1 MPVTHRP
8 CVPRWRWVALLLCG
22 GLLLPGLG
30 VPIPGARG
38 AAPAE
43 AAVLNWGNLGQTLL
57 GPNFGIP
64 SVQREP
70 TPQQVLFPLG
80 VRITAVAAGG
90 SDGRRQPSRGSSV
103 ALASDGT
110 VWSWGSTAFRD
121 GPQSVSTPLPVPGL
135 TGVIAIAAGA
145 DHRVALR
152 GDGTVWTWGGGRDPE
167 RIAGLERI
175 TAIAAGGDRTV
186 ALRDDGTVWQAE
198 WVGSLFSTTDSKPER
213 VAGLEGIVAIAAGGR
228 AAAQYDASRNFHGLA
243 LGRDGAVWNWGLA
256 IFGQLGDATAQRSDY
271 QDVPAPVPVPSLHE
285 IVALGAGNT
294 FSYAVGRDGR
304 ISGWGA
310 NNNGQLGAAPSTT
323 CYLTTPPDGCTRT
336 PVPVPCVDA
345 VRAIAG
351 GDRHG
356 VALRRDG
363 SVWAWGANDYGQ
375 LGVGVSGEPRPSPRP
390 VPGLAD
396 VAALAVGYAH
406 ALALRTDGTVW
417 GWGLNEDGEVGNGRS
432 RAQPV
437 PAVARLPQDVAPTQ
451 VAAGLD
457 FSLALAPDGRVW
469 GWGANAWGQFGDGPP
484 RPDPLPLAGLDRVV
498 AIAAGGATAWALRD
512 DGVVWL
518 VGRLPGGQIA
528 APRPVAD
535 LTDVAAIGVDQ
546 AGYRIGQNGVAIR
559 RDGTAWLV
567 QEGSAPLRVTGL
579 PPIRSVAPGSN
590 QSNVAIARDGTVWS
604 WEWDGSRQSPPTPV
618 PGLDGV
624 TAVASGD
631 SSMLALRQDGSLWTW
646 RRDREGNAR
655 TPIQQVQ
662 GLPPLAAIET
672 EGPRVL
678 ALATDGTVRQWQVD
692 GAGQQS
698 PPEAVLG
705 LTGITAIAAGASHSL
720 AITTQHHCFAETGAC
735 ASAGLLDYWQ
745 RQGGL
750 ARFGFPLT
758 NVRDET
764 LEDGRRYQV
773 QWFERVRLEYHPEN
787 PALNQVL
794 LGQFGRL
801 IRPAEPP
808 VAPRAGDE
816 FFPTTGHNVAPRF
829 AGYWRAN
836 GGLAQYGYPLGEA
849 FVETLEDGRQYTVQY
864 FERARF
870 EYHPEQADPQYQVL
884 LGQFGRRLLAETRG
898 GR

>member
-1 MPVTHRP
+1 MPVPLRLPTS
-8 CVPRWRWVALLLCG
+8 RWRWVALMLCG
-22 GLLLPGLG
+22 SLLLPGLG
-30 VPIPGARG
+30 
-38 AAPAE
+38 AAPPGTRAAAPTE
-43 AAVLNWGNLGQTLL
+43 AAVLNWGDLGQRLI
-57 GPNFGIP
+57 GPYFTEP
-64 SVQREP
+64 AVQREP
-70 TPQQVLFPLG
+70 TPQQVLFPPG
-80 VRITAVAAGG
+80 VAITAIAAGG
-90 SDGRRQPSRGSSV
+90 SDGRRQPSRGASV
-103 ALASDGT
+103 ALARDGT
-110 VWSWGSTAFRD
+110 VWQWGAGVARD
-121 GPQSVSTPLPVPGL
+121 GTRAASTPLPVAGL
-135 TGVIAIAAGA
+135 SGVTAIAAGA

-152 GDGTVWTWGGGRDPE
+152 GDGAVWTWGGGRDPE
-167 RIAGLERI
+167 RVAGLEHI

-198 WVGSLFSTTDSKPER
+198 WAGSPFA
-213 VAGLEGIVAIAAGGR
+213 VAGTPPTQVPTLADIVAIAVGGS
-228 AAAQYDASRNFHGLA
+228 AASLYDGSRNFHGLA
-243 LGRDGAVWNWGLA
+243 LRRDGTVWNWGLA
-256 IFGQLGDATAQRSDY
+256 IFGQLGDAATPRSDY
-271 QDVPAPVPVPSLHE
+271 QDVPAPVPVPALRG

-294 FSYAVGRDGR
+294 FSYAIARDGR
-304 ISGWGA
+304 VFGWGA
-310 NNNGQLGAAPSTT
+310 NSSGQLGAGPSTT
-323 CYLTTPPDGCTRT
+323 CCTST
-336 PVPVPCVDA
+336 PVPIPGVDA
-345 VRAIAG
+345 VRAIAV

-356 VALRRDG
+356 VALRQDG
-363 SVWAWGANDYGQ
+363 TVWAWGANDYGQ

-406 ALALRTDGTVW
+406 ALALRADGTVW

-432 RAQPV
+432 RAQPI
-437 PAVARLPQDVAPTQ
+437 PAAARLPQGVTPVQ
-451 VAAGLD
+451 VAAGRD
-457 FSLALAPDGRVW
+457 FSLALAADGRVW
-469 GWGANAWGQFGDGPP
+469 GWGANGGGQFGDGPP

-546 AGYRIGQNGVAIR
+546 GGARIGQNGVAIR

-567 QEGSAPLRVTGL
+567 QEGSAPLRITGL
-579 PPIRSVAPGSN
+579 PPVRAVAPGIE
-590 QSNVAIARDGTVWS
+590 QSNVAVARDGTVWS
-604 WEWDGSRQSPPTPV
+604 WEWDGSRQSPPTQV
-618 PGLDGV
+618 PDLAGV

-646 RRDREGNAR
+646 RRDREANAR
-655 TPIQQVQ
+655 TPIRQVQ

-678 ALATDGTVRQWQVD
+678 ALVTDGTVRQWQVD

-698 PPEAVLG
+698 PPDAVLG

-720 AITTQHHCFAETGAC
+720 AITTQHHCFGETGAC

-758 NVRDET
+758 DARDET

-787 PALNQVL
+787 PAPNQVL

-801 IRPAEPP
+801 IRPAAPP
-808 VAPRAGDE
+808 VAPRAGDD
-816 FFPTTGHNVAPRF
+816 FFPETGHNVSPRF

-849 FVETLEDGRQYTVQY
+849 FVETLEDGQQYTVQY